1 MNIGNELERSIE
13 AEVTKD
19 REDDEGQ
26 VVSPK
31 QRPHSLQAYR
41 CNDCG
46 DIYDGEGTP
55 PDDLCDDCRE
65 APLDPETSVDVV
77 EVVYSFRG
85 GVGEMFEVEHRARR
99 VRDEDRVVFESTEYC
114 YAETAEGDDVVDRY
128 GRSILLADDGCTL
141 KFDDS
146 LDDQHWLDYVNGRA
160 LRLIRS
166 RFKPSDGDVNWG
178 DVEMDVT
185 RK

>member
-1 MNIGNELERSIE
+1 MSIGNELERSIE
-13 AEVTKD
+13 REVTKD

-65 APLDPETSVDVV
+65 APLDPETSSDVV
-77 EVVYSFRG
+77 EVVYTYVGGIGGNFR
-85 GVGEMFEVEHRARR
+85 EKHRARR
-99 VRDEDRVVFESTEYC
+99 VPGEDRVVVESTEC
-114 YAETAEGDDVVDRY
+114 CVAETSEDDRVVDTY
-128 GRSILLADDGCTL
+128 GRSILLGDDGCTL
-141 KFDDS
+141 KFDES
-146 LDDQHWLDYVNGRA
+146 LADQHWIDYVNDMTIRLLRA
-160 LRLIRS
+160 
-166 RFKPSDGDVNWG
+166 RFEAADGDVNWS